1 MLKKFIIIIF
11 IGIMFV
17 LTVSVLIGGFSGD
30 TDKDNNKIN
39 KAGDDIEK
47 YKFKPN
53 DIVFNKS
60 NGVGAS
66 IKVYITK
73 DKEIK
78 ELSME
83 EYTRGV
89 VASEMPAEFNIE
101 ALKAQA
107 IAARTFAAAHM
118 DSYGGKPYHGAK
130 GADVTDTV
138 DCQVYMAKDDRLK
151 SWPQR
156 LSGEYWNKITEAVQ
170 STEGEVLKYH
180 GKLIMEPLY
189 FSVSSGKTE
198 DSKEVIGD
206 DEPYLKS
213 VISSGEET
221 DKKYKSVVKIS
232 YGDFINKIKKTYSN
246 SDLNYLNIRNS
257 IQILSKTKAGGVKEI
272 KLGKNTIT
280 GIKFRSIM
288 GLNSTNFSVKYNI
301 TSLEIDCTGYGH
313 DVGMSQ
319 NGANVMAKNG
329 KTCSDIL
336 HHYYTGI
343 TLGKLED

>member
-1 MLKKFIIIIF
+1 
-11 IGIMFV
+11 
-17 LTVSVLIGGFSGD
+17 
-30 TDKDNNKIN
+30 
-39 KAGDDIEK
+39 
-47 YKFKPN
+47 
-53 DIVFNKS
+53 
-60 NGVGAS
+60 
-66 IKVYITK
+66 
-73 DKEIK
+73 
-78 ELSME
+78 ME

-189 FSVSSGKTE
+189 E
-198 DSKEVIGD
+198 Q
-206 DEPYLKS
+206 YLKS

-221 DKKYKSVVKIS
+221 EKKYNSVVKIS
-232 YGDFINKIKKTYSN
+232 YGDFINRIKKTYSN

-329 KTCSDIL
+329 KTCSEIL
-336 HHYYTGI
+336 QHYYTGI

>member
-11 IGIMFV
+11 TGILFV
-17 LTVSVLIGGFSGD
+17 LTASVLIGGLSGG
-30 TDKDNNKIN
+30 KDNSNTN
-39 KAGDDIEK
+39 NVGEDIQK
-47 YKFKPN
+47 YNFKPN
-53 DIVFNKS
+53 DVVFNKS
-60 NGVGAS
+60 NGGGTN

-89 VASEMPAEFNIE
+89 VAAEMGAEFNIE

-118 DSYGGKPYHGAK
+118 DSYGGNPYHGAK

-138 DCQVYMAKDDRLK
+138 DCQVYMDKEDRLK
-151 SWPQR
+151 SWPQK
-156 LSGEYWNKITEAVQ
+156 LAGAYWNKITEAVQ
-170 STEGEVLKYH
+170 DTEGEVLKYH

-189 FSVSSGKTE
+189 FAVSSGMTE
-198 DSKEVIGD
+198 DSKDVIGD

-213 VISSGEET
+213 VTSSGEE
-221 DKKYKSVVKIS
+221 KGNKYKSVVKIS
-232 YGDFINKIKKTYSN
+232 YGDFINRINKTYSN
-246 SDLNYLNIRNS
+246 SSLNYLNIRSS
-257 IQILSKTKAGGVKEI
+257 IQILSRTKAGGVKEI
-272 KLGKNTIT
+272 KLGRNTIT

-288 GLNSTNFSVKYNI
+288 GLNSTNFSFNYTI
-301 TSLEIDCTGYGH
+301 TSLEINCTGYGH

-329 KTCSDIL
+329 SLCNDIL
-336 HHYYTGI
+336 KHYYTGI
-343 TLGKLED
+343 TVEQLIKTS

>member
-1 MLKKFIIIIF
+1 MIKKFVIIILT
-11 IGIMFV
+11 GILFV
-17 LTVSVLIGGFSGD
+17 ISASICIGGLSGS
-30 TDKDNNKIN
+30 TDKEKIN
-39 KAGDDIEK
+39 NSSGNMRE

-53 DIVFNKS
+53 DIVFNNS
-60 NGVGAS
+60 NGGGTN

-73 DKEIK
+73 NKEIR

-83 EYTRGV
+83 EYIRGV

-118 DSYGGKPYHGAK
+118 TSYGGKPYSGAK

-138 DCQVYMAKDDRLK
+138 DCQVYMDKDDILN
-151 SWPQR
+151 SWPQK
-156 LSGEYWNKITEAVQ
+156 LSGEYWNKITEAVKETQ
-170 STEGEVLKYH
+170 GEVLKYN

-189 FSVSSGKTE
+189 FAVSSGKTE

-213 VISSGEET
+213 VTSSGEET
-221 DKKYKSVVKIS
+221 DKKYKSEVKIS
-232 YGDFINKIKKTYSN
+232 YGDFINRIKKTYSN
-246 SDLNYLNIRNS
+246 SNLNYFNIRNS
-257 IQILSKTKAGGVKEI
+257 IKILSKTKGGGVKEI
-272 KLGKNTIT
+272 MLGKNTIT
-280 GIKFRSIM
+280 GTKFRSIM

-301 TSLEIDCTGYGH
+301 TSLEVDCIGYGH
-313 DVGMSQ
+313 DIGMSQ
-319 NGANVMAKNG
+319 CGANVMAKKG

-336 HHYYTGI
+336 NHYYTGI
-343 TLGKLED
+343 SVEKLTN